1 VGLSRYTGV
10 LTQGRMPL
18 HEGQAPHYAYADRE
32 GIHKRTRLSASFD
45 QNDHID
51 RQIQGVVEQR

>member
-1 VGLSRYTGV
+1 
-10 LTQGRMPL
+10 MPL
-18 HEGQAPHYAYADRE
+18 HEGQAPHYAYVDRE

-51 RQIQGVVEQR
+51 RQKQGVVEQR